1 MDKQHEPFTYEEE
14 NQIRALMLI
23 GNTREEAE
31 QCILDDRADFESP
44 LMKEMA
50 EKAKKAGL
58 LRVQVRGVDG
68 FGKKRVRTLKPNLTK
83 REIIQTV
90 AEGMEDLPDTMT
102 IVNPERQIDFWLDG
116 NHYSLTLTQHR
127 PPKKT

>member
-1 MDKQHEPFTYEEE
+1 MAEKFTFEERRE
-14 NQIRALMLI
+14 IEALVAI

-31 QCILDDRADFESP
+31 QCIMDDRNNVETEY
-44 LMKEMA
+44 MKEMRIKA
-50 EKAKKAGL
+50 EKAGL
-58 LRVQVRGVDG
+58 IRVQARGVDG
-68 FGKKRVRTLKPNLTK
+68 FGKKHVRTLKPNMTK

-90 AEGMEDLPDTMT
+90 AEGIEELPDSMT
-102 IVNPERQIDFWLDG
+102 IINPERQIDFWLDG